1 MKRSVDG
8 RMLWWKL
15 LVVLLV
21 FWTGTAVAWEGTV
34 HRVQD
39 GDSFQVKRGQAT
51 VTVRLYG
58 IDCPEYGQPF
68 GEEAKRA
75 ASGMMQGKKVV
86 IEPMDTDQY
95 GRIVAVVLVRG
106 MVVNTELVRRGLA
119 WVYPKFCTSQ
129 PFCHRLEEMEQAARA
144 AGVGLWRDRRPVP
157 PWVWKRGR
165 R

>member
-1 MKRSVDG
+1 MKGSVDG

-86 IEPMDTDQY
+86 FTLDLGAGDGEAT
-95 GRIVAVVLVRG
+95 
-106 MVVNTELVRRGLA
+106 A
-119 WVYPKFCTSQ
+119 WGCDLTYDYVKINGDYRT
-129 PFCHRLEEMEQAARA
+129 
-144 AGVGLWRDRRPVP
+144 
-157 PWVWKRGR
+157 
-165 R
+165 